1 MTDALRVFIS
11 YRRDDSIVHARLIY
25 AELSQRLG
33 ADAVFMDIEDI
44 PYGGDFK
51 QAIDARLNDCAVVI
65 AVIGPRWSE
74 LLRQRA
80 GADDYLHHELAR
92 ALSLGKRMLPVLVGK
107 APSPAA
113 ADLPADLQG
122 LRLLNQLALDDRS
135 LKPHLNALLEA
146 VQGRSFE
153 QVLIDLQIALRRARR
168 ARWVGAAA
176 GLAAFCAAWMALFD
190 VLALD
195 TRAAAWTMA
204 LASLA
209 TVAAPDAPN
218 PVVLAVIDERTVAA
232 IGRPFGPS
240 WRREHARFIERA
252 ARVGARSLA
261 FDIQFDK
268 PADPADDRALAAAIA
283 TARGAMPVALAAS
296 AFDGNRLKLLPA
308 LALHAEST
316 PAPAIGATPALA
328 CVGEKL
334 GRAQSMLLFLQRGE
348 TLLPSLALAAFS
360 GGGAI
365 EANDGARRMLRVRLV
380 HEQQSPDIGYSA
392 LERPRGPQHRCPAV
406 AAGDQVGVQWF
417 DPLLLALPQRQPQRV
432 AYEDVLSGRA
442 ADALRG
448 RIVLVGTELPG
459 QDTVQPAVQTAG
471 SPRWGVQLIAAQ
483 IDAIAN
489 GPVIRPL
496 GTTASF
502 ALMIAVG
509 VAGAT
514 ARQLLAARHIAWRA
528 AALLAGVLLL
538 AAAAAAVYHRTHLL
552 VALPYGIAAFVAA
565 WFIVARLDRGRM

>member
-1 MTDALRVFIS
+1 MTDTLRVFIS

-33 ADAVFMDIEDI
+33 TDAVFMDIEDI

-51 QAIDARLNDCAVVI
+51 QAIDARLSDCAVVI

-74 LLRQRA
+74 QLRRRA
-80 GADDYLHHELAR
+80 GADDYVHHELAR
-92 ALSLGKRMLPVLVGK
+92 ALSLGKRLLPVLVGR
-107 APSPAA
+107 ATPPAA
-113 ADLPADLQG
+113 ADVPADLQG
-122 LRLLNQLALDDRS
+122 LCRLNQLTLDDRS

-153 QVLIDLQIALRRARR
+153 QVLIDLQIALRQARR
-168 ARWVGAAA
+168 ARWVGAAT

-190 VLALD
+190 ALALD
-195 TRAAAWTMA
+195 TRAATWTMV
-204 LASLA
+204 LASAA
-209 TVAAPDAPN
+209 TDAAPDAPN
-218 PVVLAVIDERTVAA
+218 PVVLAAIDERTVAA

-252 ARVGARSLA
+252 ARAGARSLA

-268 PADPADDRALAAAIA
+268 PADPADDHALASAIA

-296 AFDGNRLKLLPA
+296 AFDGTTLTVPPA
-308 LALHAEST
+308 LRAGIT
-316 PAPAIGATPALA
+316 PAQNAGVIPALA

-365 EANDGARRMLRVRLV
+365 EAHDGARRMLRVRLV

-392 LERPRGPQHRCPAV
+392 LERPRGPQDRCPGV

-471 SPRWGVQLIAAQ
+471 APRWGVQLIAAQ

-496 GTTASF
+496 GAAATF
-502 ALMIAVG
+502 ALMIAIG

-514 ARQLLAARHIAWRA
+514 TRHLLAARHIAWRA
-528 AALLAGVLLL
+528 AALPAGLVLL

>member
-33 ADAVFMDIEDI
+33 SDAVFMDIEDI

-51 QAIDARLNDCAVVI
+51 QAIDSRLNDSAIVI

-80 GADDYLHHELAR
+80 GSDDYVHYELAR
-92 ALSLGKRMLPVLVGK
+92 ALALGKRLLPVLVGK
-107 APSPAA
+107 ATPPAA
-113 ADLPADLQG
+113 ADLPSDLQS
-122 LRLLNQLALDDRS
+122 LRRLNQLTLDDRS

-153 QVLIDLQIALRRARR
+153 QVLIDLQTSLRRARR

-190 VLALD
+190 ALALD
-195 TRAAAWTMA
+195 TRAAAWTMVW
-204 LASLA
+204 ASA
-209 TVAAPDAPN
+209 GSDAAPDAPN
-218 PVVLAVIDERTVAA
+218 PVLLAVIDERTLAA

-240 WRREHARFIERA
+240 WRREHARFVERA
-252 ARVGARSLA
+252 ARAGARSLA

-268 PADPADDRALAAAIA
+268 PGDPADDRALVASIAAARA
-283 TARGAMPVALAAS
+283 AMPVALAAS
-296 AFDGNRLKLLPA
+296 AFDGTALQVLPA
-308 LALHAEST
+308 LRAV
-316 PAPAIGATPALA
+316 ATPALA

-334 GRAQSMLLFLQRGE
+334 GRAQSMLLFLRRGDMR
-348 TLLPSLALAAFS
+348 LPSLALAAFS

-365 EANDGARRMLRVRLV
+365 EGDDGARRMLRVRMAR
-380 HEQQSPDIGYSA
+380 EQQSPDIGYST
-392 LERPRGPQHRCPAV
+392 LERPRGPQGRCPAI
-406 AAGDQVGVQWF
+406 AAGDEVGLQWF
-417 DPLLLALPQRQPQRV
+417 DPLRLAAPQRQPQRV
-432 AYEDVLSGRA
+432 AYEDVLSGA
-442 ADALRG
+442 AGEALRG

-459 QDTVQPAVQTAG
+459 QDTVAPAVQAAG
-471 SPRWGVQLIAAQ
+471 VPRWGVQLIAAQ

-496 GTTASF
+496 GTAASF
-502 ALMIAVG
+502 ALMILIG
-509 VAGAT
+509 VAGASV
-514 ARQLLAARHIAWRA
+514 RHLLAARPIAWRA
-528 AALLAGVLLL
+528 AALLAGIALL
-538 AAAAAAVYHRTHLL
+538 AAGAAAVYHRTHLL
-552 VALPYGIAAFVAA
+552 FALPYGIAAFAAA
-565 WFIVARLDRGRM
+565 WFIVARLDKGRT

>member
-1 MTDALRVFIS
+1 MTDTLRVFIS

-33 ADAVFMDIEDI
+33 TDAVFMDIEDI

-51 QAIDARLNDCAVVI
+51 QAIDSRLNDCSIVI

-80 GADDYLHHELAR
+80 GADDYVHYELAR
-92 ALSLGKRMLPVLVGK
+92 ALALGKRMLPVLVGR
-107 APSPAA
+107 ATPTAA
-113 ADLPADLQG
+113 ADLPADLQS
-122 LRLLNQLALDDRS
+122 LRLLNQLTLDDRS

-153 QVLIDLQIALRRARR
+153 RVLIDLQTTLQRIRR

-190 VLALD
+190 ALALD
-195 TRAAAWTMA
+195 TRAATWTMLWASAGADAA
-204 LASLA
+204 L
-209 TVAAPDAPN
+209 DAPN

-240 WRREHARFIERA
+240 WRREHARFVERA
-252 ARVGARSLA
+252 AAAGTRSLA

-283 TARGAMPVALAAS
+283 AARAAMPVAIAAS
-296 AFDGNRLKLLPA
+296 AFDGNALDVLPA
-308 LALHAEST
+308 LRGGTT
-316 PAPAIGATPALA
+316 PAPGAGATPALA

-334 GRAQSMLLFLQRGE
+334 GRAQSMLLFLQRGDR
-348 TLLPSLALAAFS
+348 LLPSLALAAFS
-360 GGGAI
+360 SGGAI
-365 EANDGARRMLRVRLV
+365 EANDRARRMLRVRLA
-380 HEQQSPDIGYSA
+380 HEQQSPDIGYST
-392 LERPRGPQHRCPAV
+392 LESPRGPQDRCPAV
-406 AAGDQVGVQWF
+406 AAGDEVGVQWF
-417 DPLLLALPQRQPQRV
+417 DPLLLTLPQRQPQRV
-432 AYEDVLSGRA
+432 AYEDVLSGTVT
-442 ADALRG
+442 DALRG

-459 QDTVQPAVQTAG
+459 KDTVLPAVQAAH

-496 GTTASF
+496 GSAASF
-502 ALMIAVG
+502 ALMIAIG

-514 ARQLLAARHIAWRA
+514 TRHLLAARRIAWRA
-528 AALLAGVLLL
+528 AALLAGIALL
-538 AAAAAAVYHRTHLL
+538 AAGAAAIYHRTHLL
-552 VALPYGIAAFVAA
+552 VALPYGIAAFLAA
-565 WFIVARLDRGRM
+565 WFIVARLDRRPM

>member
-1 MTDALRVFIS
+1 MTNALRVFIS

-33 ADAVFMDIEDI
+33 TDAVFMDIEDI

-51 QAIDARLNDCAVVI
+51 QAIDARLDDCAIVI
-65 AVIGPRWSE
+65 AVIGPRWSD

-80 GADDYLHHELAR
+80 AAGDDYVHYELAR

-107 APSPAA
+107 ATPPAA

-122 LRLLNQLALDDRS
+122 LRLLNQLTLDDRS

-153 QVLIDLQIALRRARR
+153 QVLIDLQTSLRRMRR
-168 ARWVGAAA
+168 ARWVGVAA
-176 GLAAFCAAWMALFD
+176 GLAAFCAAWTALFD

-195 TRAAAWTMA
+195 THAAAWTMTLAAAGIDAA
-204 LASLA
+204 L
-209 TVAAPDAPN
+209 DAPN

-240 WRREHARFIERA
+240 WRREHARFVEQA
-252 ARVGARSLA
+252 ARAGARSLA

-268 PADPADDRALAAAIA
+268 PADPAGDRALVSAITAAQA
-283 TARGAMPVALAAS
+283 AMPVALAAS
-296 AFDGNRLKLLPA
+296 AFDGAALNVLPA
-308 LALHAEST
+308 LR
-316 PAPAIGATPALA
+316 PVATPALA

-334 GRAQSMLLFLQRGE
+334 GRAQSMLLFLQRGQA
-348 TLLPSLALAAFS
+348 LRPSLALAAFS

-365 EANDGARRMLRVRLV
+365 EAADHARRMLRVRLAR
-380 HEQQSPDIGYSA
+380 EQQSPDIGYSA
-392 LERPRGPQHRCPAV
+392 LERPRGPQGACPAV
-406 AAGDQVGVQWF
+406 AAGDEVGVQWF

-432 AYEDVLSGRA
+432 AYEDVLHGNA
-442 ADALRG
+442 ADVLRG

-489 GPVIRPL
+489 GPLIRPL
-496 GTTASF
+496 GSAASF
-502 ALMIAVG
+502 VLMMVIG

-514 ARQLLAARHIAWRA
+514 ARHLLAPRHIAWRA
-528 AALLAGVLLL
+528 AALPAGIVLL
-538 AAAAAAVYHRTHLL
+538 AAGAAAVYHRTHLL
-552 VALPYGIAAFVAA
+552 VALPYGIAAFLVA
-565 WFIVARLDRGRM
+565 WFIVARLDRGRT